1 MGVDILS
8 QLVYAVILVLIVCFI
23 TIILSTFVNQKTK
36 KIVYKADAI
45 PDRIEGEI
53 RRLLKK
59 NPNSDIIIYDTSNSE
74 ESRKIIEIL
83 TADFPQISVKD

>member
-36 KIVYKADAI
+36 KIIYKADAI

>member
-23 TIILSTFVNQKTK
+23 TIILSAFINQKTK

>member
-1 MGVDILS
+1 MGVDILN
-8 QLVYAVILVLIVCFI
+8 QFVYAVILVLIVCFI

-59 NPNSDIIIYDTSNSE
+59 NPNSDIIIYDTSKNE

>member
-59 NPNSDIIIYDTSNSE
+59 NPNSDIIIYDTSKNE